1 MTSESYAC
9 WRRCPTKLM
18 SLAPRRNR
26 TELPLTALVAL
37 DEPRLALLLL
47 AVEPRLRG
55 VLWAG
60 PAGSGKSAMLEGYRA
75 LRPHTPVFN
84 LPLGADEESLIGGI
98 DLEAT
103 LQRGERVLRQ
113 GLIAKAHGGALMVD
127 SCHLL
132 ADSAVNVL
140 MSALDQGQL
149 QIEREGVSL
158 QLASDF
164 VLLATYDPAEG
175 QPRAHLMDRVG
186 LVVPMPALKETTHR
200 ESILRRHLG
209 AHQTD
214 WDDELELLQQ
224 LVKTAREYLPEVTL
238 SDAQAK
244 ELSTAALAL
253 GIEGHRADLFAQ
265 HAARA
270 SAALALRDTV
280 DSTDLQVA
288 LRFVLLPRATR
299 MPATAAPPN
308 AEEYPPQGPT
318 PTDPSPNGPDN
329 ANDALHDPPASD
341 DHNNGQAELP
351 NADALTLEQAI
362 LEAAETQL
370 PAVLERLAFA
380 HSRHS
385 AGGSR
390 GSTEGTRGRHVGSRP
405 GELRDGK
412 IDLLATLRAASRWQ
426 RLRQGTRRVKITLDD
441 LRIKTFRSKAGA
453 LFIFAVDASG
463 SMALNR
469 MRQAKGAVHALL
481 EQAYVNR
488 DRVALLSFRQQ
499 QADILLPPTNSVE
512 LLRRAVDQLPTG
524 GGTPIAAALITALEL
539 AEQAKRRGCH
549 QVVLVLLTDGRA
561 NIGLRATRQEVDNEL
576 HALARHV
583 ASRGIQSMVIDTQ
596 RNFLSQG
603 AAQKLAQ
610 GLDGQYL
617 YLPGAKGEAIA
628 AAIRQGGMMSA
639 ATSTR
644 RAV

>member
-1 MTSESYAC
+1 
-9 WRRCPTKLM
+9 M

-26 TELPLTALVAL
+26 ADLPLTALVAL

-75 LRPHTPVFN
+75 LRPNTPVFN

-113 GLIAKAHGGALMVD
+113 GLIAKAHGGALIVD

-158 QLASDF
+158 QLVSDF

-175 QPRAHLMDRVG
+175 SPRAHLMDRVG
-186 LVVPMPALKETTHR
+186 LVAPMPALKENSHR
-200 ESILRRHLG
+200 ESILRRHFG
-209 AHQTD
+209 AHQAD

-224 LVKTAREYLPEVTL
+224 LVTTAREHLSEVIL

-280 DSTDLQVA
+280 DSSDLQVA
-288 LRFVLLPRATR
+288 FRFVLLPRATR

-308 AEEYPPQGPT
+308 AEDPPNGPT
-318 PTDPSPNGPDN
+318 PQDISPDRPDN
-329 ANDALHDPPASD
+329 ADNALNEPPASD
-341 DHNNGQAELP
+341 DHHDGQVELP
-351 NADALTLEQAI
+351 DADALTLEQAI

-405 GELRDGK
+405 GQLRDGK
-412 IDLLATLRAASRWQ
+412 IDLLATLRAAARWQ
-426 RLRQGTRRVKITLDD
+426 RLRPGDRRVKITLDD
-441 LRIKTFRSKAGA
+441 LRLKNFRSKAGA

-524 GGTPIAAALITALEL
+524 GGTPIAAALVTALEL
-539 AEQAKRRGCH
+539 AQQAKRRGCH

-576 HALARHV
+576 LALASHV
-583 ASRGIQSMVIDTQ
+583 ASSGIQSMVIDTQ

-610 GLDGQYL
+610 ALDGQYL

-628 AAIRQGGMMSA
+628 AAIRHGGMISA
-639 ATSTR
+639 ASSTR